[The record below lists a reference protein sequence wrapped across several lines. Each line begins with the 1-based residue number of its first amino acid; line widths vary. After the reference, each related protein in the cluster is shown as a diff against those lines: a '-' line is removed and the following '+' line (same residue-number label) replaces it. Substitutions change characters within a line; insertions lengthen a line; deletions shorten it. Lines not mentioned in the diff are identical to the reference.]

1 MTYSRNTSQIL
12 HPVARAI
19 ICDYLCDVIYSFIY
33 AVCDFS
39 WIGPQYLQLVYVTE
53 SNSPLFCSC
62 SFDDVYEQMS
72 VEDDVWNDWK
82 LSVSFHFCIVDIAM
96 LIHGVCNVFFVVNFC
111 TLAGVSLCDC
121 ASGVFSCEVYIV
133 IFVLSLWN
141 QIWWQNKHSLLCV

>member
-1 MTYSRNTSQIL
+1 
-12 HPVARAI
+12 
-19 ICDYLCDVIYSFIY
+19 
-33 AVCDFS
+33 
-39 WIGPQYLQLVYVTE
+39 
-53 SNSPLFCSC
+53 
-62 SFDDVYEQMS
+62 
-72 VEDDVWNDWK
+72 
-82 LSVSFHFCIVDIAM
+82 M